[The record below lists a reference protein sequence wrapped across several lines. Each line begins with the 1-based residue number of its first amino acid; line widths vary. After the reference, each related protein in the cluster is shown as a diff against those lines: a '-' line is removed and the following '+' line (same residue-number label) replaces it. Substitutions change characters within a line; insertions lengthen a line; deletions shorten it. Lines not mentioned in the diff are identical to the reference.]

1 MLPGPLFEAGNAGR
15 TCRTSF
21 GPHGF
26 PPEKF
31 RNAEKPGRVEWP
43 PRVHGVSIGQT
54 EALNNVVLIG
64 HSVELATCG
73 LWLCGSMRCESQST
87 AIVLKVR

>member
-1 MLPGPLFEAGNAGR
+1 MLPGPLFEAGNARR

-21 GPHGF
+21 GPHVF

-43 PRVHGVSIGQT
+43 PPAHDVSMGQS
-54 EALNNVVLIG
+54 EALYNVALIG
-64 HSVELATCG
+64 HNVELATCG
-73 LWLCGSMRCESQST
+73 SWPCRSMRGES
-87 AIVLKVR
+87 